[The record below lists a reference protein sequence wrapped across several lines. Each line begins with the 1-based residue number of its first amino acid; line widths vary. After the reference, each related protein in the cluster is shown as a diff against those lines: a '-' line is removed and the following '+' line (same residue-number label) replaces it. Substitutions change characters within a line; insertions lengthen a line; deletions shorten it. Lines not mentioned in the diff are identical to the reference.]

1 MAQNVA
7 FSPAKRARK
16 PNFTPAEW
24 TVIFEEAEENIKTVK
39 SKIST
44 TLSNKR
50 ESRVW
55 EVITDKVNALGF
67 SKRSVKW
74 RGMTRGGMKPDS
86 PKATT
91 AKIIEIFETDPS
103 FSGISWGVDSAQVSS
118 SSTVDIEVLRL
129 GCKLQ
134 PVTSPCELPE
144 TCEPSDPCEASQ
156 LDCNSSIYS
165 DIIPSLVFQMLAIL
179 APCCP

>member
-7 FSPAKRARK
+7 SSPAKRARK

-39 SKIST
+39 SKIYT
-44 TLSNKR
+44 TLSNKH

-67 SKRSVKW
+67 SKRSVMEVKDKW
-74 RGMTRGGMKPDS
+74 RGMVSGAKKEHSKCTTARKKIRCGKKPDS

-91 AKIIEIFETDPS
+91 AKIIELFETDPS
-103 FSGISWGVDSAQVSS
+103 FSGISWGVDSGKSS
-118 SSTVDIEVLRL
+118 YVNKYIV
-129 GCKLQ
+129 
-134 PVTSPCELPE
+134 
-144 TCEPSDPCEASQ
+144 
-156 LDCNSSIYS
+156 
-165 DIIPSLVFQMLAIL
+165 
-179 APCCP
+179 

>member
-1 MAQNVA
+1 MAQNFA
-7 FSPAKRARK
+7 SSPAKRARK

-44 TLSNKR
+44 TLSNKH

-67 SKRSVKW
+67 SKRSAMKVKDKW
-74 RGMTRGGMKPDS
+74 RGMVSGAKKEHSKWTTARKKIRGGKKPDS

-91 AKIIEIFETDPS
+91 AKIIELFETDPS
-103 FSGISWGVDSAQVSS
+103 FSSISWGVDSGK
-118 SSTVDIEVLRL
+118 STYVNKYIV
-129 GCKLQ
+129 
-134 PVTSPCELPE
+134 
-144 TCEPSDPCEASQ
+144 
-156 LDCNSSIYS
+156 
-165 DIIPSLVFQMLAIL
+165 
-179 APCCP
+179 

>member
-7 FSPAKRARK
+7 SSPAKRARK
-16 PNFTPAEW
+16 PKFTPAEW

-74 RGMTRGGMKPDS
+74 RGMVSGAKKEHSKCTTARKKTRGGKKPDS

-91 AKIIEIFETDPS
+91 AKIIELFETDPS
-103 FSGISWGVDSAQVSS
+103 FSGISWGVDSGK
-118 SSTVDIEVLRL
+118 STYVNKYIV
-129 GCKLQ
+129 
-134 PVTSPCELPE
+134 
-144 TCEPSDPCEASQ
+144 
-156 LDCNSSIYS
+156 
-165 DIIPSLVFQMLAIL
+165 
-179 APCCP
+179 

>member
-7 FSPAKRARK
+7 SSPAKRARK
-16 PNFTPAEW
+16 PKFTPAEW
-24 TVIFEEAEENIKTVK
+24 TVIFEEAEENIKTIK

-44 TLSNKR
+44 TLSNKH

-74 RGMTRGGMKPDS
+74 RGMVSGAKKEHSKCTTARKKTRGGKKPDS

-91 AKIIEIFETDPS
+91 AKIIELFETDPS
-103 FSGISWGVDSAQVSS
+103 FSGISWGVDSGK
-118 SSTVDIEVLRL
+118 STYVNKYIV
-129 GCKLQ
+129 
-134 PVTSPCELPE
+134 
-144 TCEPSDPCEASQ
+144 
-156 LDCNSSIYS
+156 
-165 DIIPSLVFQMLAIL
+165 
-179 APCCP
+179 

>member
-1 MAQNVA
+1 MAQNFA
-7 FSPAKRARK
+7 SSPAKRARK

-44 TLSNKR
+44 TLSNKH

-67 SKRSVKW
+67 SKRSAMEVKDKW
-74 RGMTRGGMKPDS
+74 RGIVSGAKKEHSKCTTARKIRGGKKPDS

-91 AKIIEIFETDPS
+91 AKIIELFETDPS
-103 FSGISWGVDSAQVSS
+103 FSSISWGVDSGK
-118 SSTVDIEVLRL
+118 STYVNKYIV
-129 GCKLQ
+129 
-134 PVTSPCELPE
+134 
-144 TCEPSDPCEASQ
+144 
-156 LDCNSSIYS
+156 
-165 DIIPSLVFQMLAIL
+165 
-179 APCCP
+179 

>member
-7 FSPAKRARK
+7 SSPAKRARK

-74 RGMTRGGMKPDS
+74 RGMVSGAKKEHSKCTTARKKTRGGKKPDS

-91 AKIIEIFETDPS
+91 AKVIEIFETDPS
-103 FSGISWGVDSAQVSS
+103 FSGISWGVDSGK
-118 SSTVDIEVLRL
+118 STYVNKYIV
-129 GCKLQ
+129 
-134 PVTSPCELPE
+134 
-144 TCEPSDPCEASQ
+144 
-156 LDCNSSIYS
+156 
-165 DIIPSLVFQMLAIL
+165 
-179 APCCP
+179 

>member
-7 FSPAKRARK
+7 SSPAKRARK

-24 TVIFEEAEENIKTVK
+24 TVIFEEVEENIKTVK

-44 TLSNKR
+44 TLSNKH

-67 SKRSVKW
+67 SKRSVMEVKDKW
-74 RGMTRGGMKPDS
+74 RGMVSGAKKEHSKCITARKKIRCGKKPDS

-91 AKIIEIFETDPS
+91 AKIIELSKQTRLSAAFR
-103 FSGISWGVDSAQVSS
+103 GVSILVSP
-118 SSTVDIEVLRL
+118 LM
-129 GCKLQ
+129 
-134 PVTSPCELPE
+134 
-144 TCEPSDPCEASQ
+144 
-156 LDCNSSIYS
+156 SIN
-165 DIIPSLVFQMLAIL
+165 IL
-179 APCCP
+179 SK

>member
-7 FSPAKRARK
+7 SSPAKRARK

-74 RGMTRGGMKPDS
+74 RGMVSEAKKEHSKCTTARKKTRGGKKPDS

-91 AKIIEIFETDPS
+91 AKIIELFETDPS
-103 FSGISWGVDSAQVSS
+103 FSGISWGVDSGK
-118 SSTVDIEVLRL
+118 STYVNKYIV
-129 GCKLQ
+129 
-134 PVTSPCELPE
+134 
-144 TCEPSDPCEASQ
+144 
-156 LDCNSSIYS
+156 
-165 DIIPSLVFQMLAIL
+165 
-179 APCCP
+179 